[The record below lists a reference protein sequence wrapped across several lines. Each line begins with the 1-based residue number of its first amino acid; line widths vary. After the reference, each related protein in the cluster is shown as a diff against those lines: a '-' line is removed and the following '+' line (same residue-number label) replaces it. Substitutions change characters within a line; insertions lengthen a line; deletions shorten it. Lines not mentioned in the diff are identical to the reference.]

1 MLKFIKGHWLFVL
14 PLANFAA
21 FYTGQNILGLLW
33 ASPDLVVTFLGA
45 LTLSV
50 ASYITAYLLIPVE
63 WAGVMSRAEWP
74 ARGVEWLCLS
84 IFASFMLVMAL
95 ACITADHVPI
105 VEALKGAPADQLFGD
120 RNNFLRERVGPGQ
133 LLNYAHAILTQG
145 LMPFALT
152 YAFYARLRWRFWALA
167 LLAAAISAT
176 LAKSAFIAIALPL
189 IALFLMQGRW
199 RWAAVTLGGFVWS
212 IALMSVL
219 ASGAVGALMAR
230 AEGQPVAARQVEL
243 PADTPAQYN
252 AFNERSAVALLANR
266 VVWIPY
272 VTALDWFRYQEE
284 RLDGHY
290 VMGRSIRPVAMLMG
304 RERLHL
310 EKEVAALQWGAS
322 AGTTSNAVF
331 FADAWL
337 NWGVLGVMIYSAF
350 FAWTIRMIE
359 TTEFQ
364 PLLAAAALPVW
375 LACVSALPPV
385 YFSGGLGFLLLLALL
400 LRAPAIAQEPAA
412 ARRVPFVMNVQERDN
427 APA

>member
-14 PLANFAA
+14 PLANFAT
-21 FYTGQNILGLLW
+21 FYTGQNFLGLLW
-33 ASPDLVVTFLGA
+33 ASPNLVVTFLGA

-50 ASYITAYLLIPVE
+50 VSYVTAYRVIPVE
-63 WAGVMSRAEWP
+63 WAGLMSRTEWP
-74 ARGVEWLCLS
+74 PRALEWVCLA
-84 IFASFMLVMAL
+84 IFAGFILVMAL
-95 ACITADHVPI
+95 ACMTAEHIPV

-120 RNNFLRERVGPGQ
+120 RNNFLRERVGAGQ

-167 LLAAAISAT
+167 FLSAAVATT

-189 IALFLMQGRW
+189 IALFLMQARW
-199 RWAAVTLGGFVWS
+199 RWAAVTFGGFFLS

-219 ASGAVGALMAR
+219 ASGAIGAWMAR
-230 AEGQPVAARQVEL
+230 ADGQPVAARQVEL

-252 AFNERSAVALLANR
+252 AFNERNAVALLANR

-272 VTALDWFRYQEE
+272 VTALDWFRYQQE
-284 RLDGHY
+284 RLDGGY

-337 NWGVLGVMIYSAF
+337 NWGVIGVMIYSAF
-350 FAWTIRMIE
+350 FAWTIKMIE
-359 TTEFQ
+359 TTDFQ

-375 LACVSALPPV
+375 LVCVSALPPV
-385 YFSGGLGFLLLLALL
+385 YFSGGLGFLLLLAML
-400 LRAPAIAQEPAA
+400 LRAPAVAM
-412 ARRVPFVMNVQERDN
+412 RRATSSQPWALSQSERDN

>member
-1 MLKFIKGHWLFVL
+1 ML
-14 PLANFAA
+14 
-21 FYTGQNILGLLW
+21 
-33 ASPDLVVTFLGA
+33 
-45 LTLSV
+45 
-50 ASYITAYLLIPVE
+50 
-63 WAGVMSRAEWP
+63 RAEWP
-74 ARGVEWLCLS
+74 PKALEWLCLA
-84 IFASFMLVMAL
+84 ILAGFILVMAL
-95 ACITADHVPI
+95 ACITAEHIPVI
-105 VEALKGAPADQLFGD
+105 EAIKGAPSDQLFGD

-167 LLAAAISAT
+167 LLAMAVATT

-189 IALFLMQGRW
+189 IALFMMQGRW
-199 RWAAVTLGGFVWS
+199 RAAGATLAGFVAS

-219 ASGAVGALMAR
+219 ASGVVGAWMAR
-230 AEGQPVAARQVEL
+230 AEGQPVAVRQVEL

-252 AFNERSAVALLANR
+252 AFGERSAIALLANR

-272 VTALDWFRYQEE
+272 ATALDWFRYQQE
-284 RLDGHY
+284 RLGGGY
-290 VMGRSIRPVAMLMG
+290 VLGRSIRPVAMLMR

-310 EKEVAALQWGAS
+310 EKEVAALQWGVS

-337 NWGVLGVMIYSAF
+337 NWGVLGVVIYSAF
-350 FAWTIRMIE
+350 FAWTIRMVE

-385 YFSGGLGFLLLLALL
+385 YFSGGLGFLLLLAMV
-400 LRAPAIAQEPAA
+400 LRARQADSAVHLRSKAGWLARVRDDAA
-412 ARRVPFVMNVQERDN
+412 T
-427 APA
+427 

>member
-1 MLKFIKGHWLFVL
+1 MLKFAKGHWLFVL
-14 PLANFAA
+14 PLANFAV
-21 FYTGQNILGLLW
+21 FYTGQNVLGLLW
-33 ASPDLVVTFLGA
+33 ASPDLVVTFIGA

-50 ASYITAYLLIPVE
+50 VSYVIAYLLIPVE
-63 WAGVMSRAEWP
+63 WAGLMLRAEWP
-74 ARGVEWLCLS
+74 PKALEWLCLA
-84 IFASFMLVMAL
+84 ILAGFILVMAL
-95 ACITADHVPI
+95 ACITAEHIPVI
-105 VEALKGAPADQLFGD
+105 EAFKGAPSDQLFGD

-133 LLNYAHAILTQG
+133 LLNYSHAILTQG

-167 LLAAAISAT
+167 LLAMALATT

-189 IALFLMQGRW
+189 IALFIMQKRW
-199 RWAAVTLGGFVWS
+199 RSAAATFAGFVAS

-219 ASGAVGALMAR
+219 ASGVVGAWMAK
-230 AEGQPVAARQVEL
+230 AEGQKVAVRQVEL

-252 AFNERSAVALLANR
+252 AFGERNVVALLTNR

-272 VTALDWFRYQEE
+272 ATALDWFRYQRE
-284 RLDGHY
+284 RLGGGY

-310 EKEVAALQWGAS
+310 EKEVAALQWGVS

-337 NWGVLGVMIYSAF
+337 NWGVLGVIIYSAF

-375 LACVSALPPV
+375 LACVSALTPV
-385 YFSGGLGFLLLLALL
+385 YFSGGLGFLLLSAMT
-400 LRAPAIAQEPAA
+400 LRAPAVALQVAERRRAA
-412 ARRVPFVMNVQERDN
+412 PIGPEERDN